1 MEPPVGPGAA
11 DLSDGLGLLQ
21 SNSGALLYGVD
32 QLTEGAWALRS
43 GLGDLNRGAMAL
55 SEGTLQLRDGGKA
68 LQDGLDTF
76 YKEGIVK
83 LTSALQEKVPQM
95 LDRFR
100 AISGLSYETYA
111 GLPEGVE
118 GTVKFIYKTGG
129 VDMG

>member
-1 MEPPVGPGAA
+1 MEPASWPRGQA
-11 DLSDGLGLLQ
+11 DLSDGLGLLL
-21 SNSGALLYGVD
+21 SNSGALLYGSD

-95 LDRFR
+95 L
-100 AISGLSYETYA
+100 GP
-111 GLPEGVE
+111 LPQPFPVFPMKPMPGCRKVW
-118 GTVKFIYKTGG
+118 KAR
-129 VDMG
+129 

>member
-1 MEPPVGPGAA
+1 M
-11 DLSDGLGLLQ
+11 
-21 SNSGALLYGVD
+21 
-32 QLTEGAWALRS
+32 RS

-55 SEGTLQLRDGGKA
+55 SEGTLQLAMEGKPCRTA
-68 LQDGLDTF
+68 WTRF
-76 YKEGIVK
+76 TKRGIVK

>member
-1 MEPPVGPGAA
+1 M
-11 DLSDGLGLLQ
+11 GLAQ
-21 SNSGALLYGVD
+21 RPWRPES
-32 QLTEGAWALRS
+32 
-43 GLGDLNRGAMAL
+43 RGHGL

-100 AISGLSYETYA
+100 AHFRSFL
-111 GLPEGVE
+111 
-118 GTVKFIYKTGG
+118 
-129 VDMG
+129 